1 MNWKQGSSNLIRLM
15 VVVANYTSKSSFT
28 NCLPHLKEEK
38 VFGSTKRFTNFL
50 PSVNNDSHRLDR
62 VNFFHPKVFV
72 LTTKPNIVED
82 VCMHKPPFSSNN
94 LLPLVFQGGL
104 ELKENICVDGQW
116 CIEHYPPNFTIQ
128 CFTF

>member
-1 MNWKQGSSNLIRLM
+1 M
-15 VVVANYTSKSSFT
+15 VVVANYTFESSFT
-28 NCLPHLKEEK
+28 NCLLHLEEEK
-38 VFGSTKRFTNFL
+38 VFGSTKRFTNCL

-62 VNFFHPKVFV
+62 VNFFHPKVSV

-104 ELKENICVDGQW
+104 QLMANGVLNTTHPILQFNVLHFKKPQGSNAKQG
-116 CIEHYPPNFTIQ
+116 
-128 CFTF
+128 